1 MPLLHELT
9 LHKQLLKAIDKLG
22 FTQATEVQAQAIPP
36 ALDGRDIMVSAK
48 TGSGKTAAFI
58 LPLLDRLLSKESPDT
73 STRALILLPT
83 RELALQTQKTLEQ
96 LAAFTYI
103 KSGLLIGGEPFK
115 YQIASLR
122 KNPEILI
129 ATPGR
134 LVEHIEK
141 GTTDFTDLEV
151 LILDEADR
159 MLDMGFAEDMHTI
172 VRACNKQRQ
181 ILLFS
186 ATLKHKNIARIS
198 EMLNDPLAIVVDS
211 HRQSEAN
218 ITQQI
223 ILADDDKHKKELVA
237 ALLTTES
244 SPKVFVFCNTRA
256 QCQQLGNFLIAKG
269 IKAGFIHS
277 EISQSARKQ
286 VLNQFRDGKLKAL
299 VATDVAARG
308 LDVKEVALVI
318 NFTVPHS
325 GSDHIHRTG
334 RTGRAGEAGKA
345 IMLVNSA
352 EWNLMSSIE
361 RYLKVRFEH
370 VCIPDLK
377 ANYKGPKKLKSSGKA
392 AGKKKKKSG
401 LKASKKT
408 RPKKNIRRNTQ
419 STNYSDGEGVYKVNK
434 KTD

>member
-1 MPLLHELT
+1 MSLLSELPLNS
-9 LHKQLLKAIDKLG
+9 QLFKALDKLG
-22 FTQATEVQAQAIPP
+22 FTDATDVQSRAIPP

-48 TGSGKTAAFI
+48 TGSGKTAAFL
-58 LPLLDRLLSKESPDT
+58 LPLLHKLLTKSSPDT

-83 RELALQTQKTLEQ
+83 RELALQTQKTLET

-122 KNPEILI
+122 KNPEIII

-159 MLDMGFAEDMHTI
+159 MLDMGFSEDMETIIKRCHTD
-172 VRACNKQRQ
+172 RQ

-198 EMLNDPLAIVVDS
+198 GLLNDPLAIVVDS
-211 HRQSEAN
+211 HRESQDN
-218 ITQQI
+218 IAQQI
-223 ILADDDKHKKELVA
+223 ILADDDKHKQALVA
-237 ALLTTES
+237 SLLEAEDAQ
-244 SPKVFVFCNTRA
+244 KAFVFCNTRV
-256 QCQQLGNFLIAKG
+256 QCQQLGNDLMAKG
-269 IKAGFIHS
+269 LKVGYIHS

-299 VATDVAARG
+299 IATDVAARG
-308 LDVKEVALVI
+308 LDIKEVGLVI
-318 NFTVPHS
+318 NYAVPHS

-334 RTGRAGEAGKA
+334 RTGRAGEQGLA
-345 IMLVNSA
+345 ITLVGSA

-361 RYLKVRFEH
+361 RYLKIQFERI
-370 VCIPDLK
+370 VLPGLK
-377 ANYKGPKKLKSSGKA
+377 GNYKGPKKLKSSGKA
-392 AGKKKKKSG
+392 ASKKKKVRG
-401 LKASKKT
+401 VKKT
-408 RPKKNIRRNTQ
+408 RPKKTTRKNTQ
-419 STNYSDGEGVYKVNK
+419 STHYSDGEGVFKVK
-434 KTD
+434 KKPTP